1 MSKVGVATYFLQC
14 LLGLFGLGI
23 AVFLLWEPQ
32 VEGRNVGKNWF
43 EIYFQD
49 PYLAYVYLGSIPC
62 FIGIFKVI
70 QFLGRV
76 RDGKA
81 FSAKAVTDLKVI
93 RQLALLTMG
102 LTFIG
107 QGILFFNTSDDRAGG
122 MAIGMFILF
131 SAMVIIAV
139 TTVVE
144 EIVTPGKNGNRKAE

>member
-93 RQLALLTMG
+93 RQLALRTMG
-102 LTFIG
+102 LAFIG
-107 QGILFFNTSDDRAGG
+107 QGILFINTSDDRAGG
-122 MAIGMFILF
+122 MTIGMFIQF
-131 SAMVIIAV
+131 SALVVIAI
-139 TTVVE
+139 TTVAN
-144 EIVTPGKNGNRKAE
+144 EIVMLGMKGNQIAE